1 MSEINNTDV
10 QEESFFDMY
19 ASRMG
24 LDEDYEAFDR
34 EDELKALDANLEKE
48 LMNNIIF
55 IAPPGSGKSKTVEY
69 WAWLH
74 KDTVETYAIDL
85 TAMGEAGENVFAR
98 RLKGLMNEVMDMLQ
112 QGINMCIFIDEV
124 HIIGMD
130 GYKSGLEAL
139 KPAMAR
145 GEIKFIGATTD
156 EEYVKY
162 ILPNEALSQRFTRL
176 DLPIPSDETTYRILV
191 ELWQKTLPDLEVN
204 DYIIRKIID
213 YANRYIPADAQP
225 RKSLKLFDEM
235 LGWHRS
241 QGYDMNEDLLD
252 ARLYATTG
260 ANAKWNV
267 SIDHVSEILR
277 ERVKGQDFALETLE
291 DSLEV
296 AVAGLNEQ
304 GRPMGSY
311 IFVGSTGVGKSVNS
325 NELVPIYTKDK
336 KLDYKKHGDLKIG
349 DYVYNRLGQPVK
361 VIGVYPQGQQR
372 AYRVTFR
379 NGASIICNDE
389 HLWTYKNANGN
400 GAKHWKT
407 TELKNLI
414 IKGISQIDKR
424 GRTRN
429 KFKIPTNEAIQSDE
443 IKYDTHPYLMGAFIG
458 NGCLREQSLGISSD
472 DKFIDNKIAEILD
485 SPEIIYKKSGYTV
498 CFRLSENNKKQGFLN
513 YQTIDLFGDF
523 PEVYQKKSHEKSI
536 PNIYKQ
542 GSIEQRWE
550 LIQGLFDTDGSISRS
565 DGRYNVR
572 YDTTSEQLA
581 KDVREVLA
589 SLGFMCTITS
599 YQRDTRDG
607 VQNREYA
614 VKVKAQNKDKHL
626 FFSTPRKK
634 DIAIEAQQYVKQ
646 REKKF
651 DSVHIEKV
659 EDLGYD
665 VDMQCIM
672 IDDPE
677 HLYCVTKDFIVTHN
691 TETVKAM
698 AEGLFGSEENM
709 IRFDMSEYQNLEDV
723 SKFREEAS
731 DAIAKRPYT
740 VVLFD
745 EVEKAYRGVMDLLLQ
760 ILDDGR
766 LTNRYGRQVTFKN
779 AYIILTTN
787 VGNNVFQESQEQNE
801 DLTKKLGL
809 VRTALFQNFRPEM
822 LGRLDKIIPFLPLK
836 KEVRKEISIRE
847 LTKFTQMV
855 NQKGIFL
862 HLQSDVNKFI
872 TEDNVNVDTRQ
883 GGARDLKGRI
893 KDNLYVPV
901 AKLLNRNPNVISIT
915 LGVFGRMS
923 AGNKTTLISRASIDV
938 VSYVEKINDHMYYYY
953 QGNNDEGLRGE
964 NKEIYKATDMKAFYN
979 RELITDYEVVKNY
992 L

>member
-1 MSEINNTDV
+1 MTNVEKTDAN
-10 QEESFFDMY
+10 ESFFDMY

-24 LDEDYEAFDR
+24 ISEDYQAFDR
-34 EDELKALDANLEKE
+34 EKELQALDANLEKE
-48 LMNNIIF
+48 LMNNILL

-74 KDTVETYAIDL
+74 NKDVETYSVDL
-85 TAMGEAGENVFAR
+85 TAMGESGENLFAR
-98 RLKGLMNEVMDMLQ
+98 RLKGLMNEVMDMLAA
-112 QGINMCIFIDEV
+112 GKNICIFIDEV
-124 HIIGMD
+124 HIIGMP
-130 GYKSGLEAL
+130 GYQSGLEAL

-162 ILPNEALSQRFTRL
+162 ILPNEALTQRFTRL
-176 DLPIPSDETTYRILV
+176 DLPIPTDETTYQILV
-191 ELWQKTLPDLEVN
+191 ELWNKTLPHLEVN
-204 DYIIRKIID
+204 ERLIRTIID
-213 YANRYIPADAQP
+213 YANRFIPADAQP

-241 QGYDMNEDLLD
+241 QGLDMNEELLD
-252 ARLYATTG
+252 ARLFATTG
-260 ANAKWNV
+260 ANPKWQV
-267 SIDHVSEILR
+267 DIEDVSENMH
-277 ERVKGQDFALETLE
+277 ERVKGQDFALNTLE

-296 AVAGLNEQ
+296 AVAGLNEK
-304 GRPMGSY
+304 GRPVGSY

-542 GSIEQRWE
+542 GSIEQRWD

-565 DGRYNVR
+565 DGRYNIR

-672 IDDPE
+672 VDDLE

-698 AEGLFGSEENM
+698 SEGLFGSEENM
-709 IRFDMSEYQNLEDV
+709 IRFDMSEYQTLEDV
-723 SKFREEAS
+723 SKFREENA
-731 DAIAKRPYT
+731 DAITKKPYR
-740 VVLFD
+740 VVLYD
-745 EVEKAYRGVMDLLLQ
+745 EVEKAHKGVMDLLLQ

-766 LTNRYGRQVTFKN
+766 LTNRYGRQVSFRN
-779 AYIILTTN
+779 AYIVLTTN
-787 VGNNVFQESQEQNE
+787 VGNNIFQEAQEQNRNITE
-801 DLTKKLGL
+801 KLSL
-809 VRTALFQNFRPEM
+809 VKSALFQNFRPEL
-822 LGRLDKIIPFLPLK
+822 LGRLDKVIPFVPLSP
-836 KEVRKEISIRE
+836 EVRKEISIRE
-847 LTKFTQMV
+847 LTKFTEMV
-855 NQKGIFL
+855 NNKGVYL
-862 HLQSDVNKFI
+862 NLQANVNKFI

-893 KDNLYVPV
+893 KDNLHVPV
-901 AKLLNRNPNVISIT
+901 AKLLNRHPNVISIT
-915 LGVFGRMS
+915 MGVFGDMS
-923 AGNKTTLISRASIDV
+923 ADNKTILRSRASIDILTF
-938 VSYVEKINDHMYYYY
+938 VEKIDNDLYYVY
-953 QGNNDEGLRGE
+953 QGNNYVGERGE
-964 NKEIYKATDMKAFYN
+964 NREIYTARSDKAFFN
-979 RELITDYEVVKNY
+979 REMVTSYAAVKKY